1 MRHLVTSAVLYL
13 LVVGLILP
21 TSLFAEDA
29 VPTAEPVVPAQAAPA
44 PPEPATTTPAP
55 APAPAPVAPTTAP
68 APAPAATPT
77 ATVPEAAPAE
87 PEVPKIDEKP
97 APAPKANAAASA
109 SVTIKDFE
117 FVAPSVTVN
126 VGDTVTWTN
135 QGPTGHSATGDGFDT
150 GIMDA
155 GQSGSHTF
163 DSAGTFSYI
172 CTPHPNMKGTV
183 IVQAAQT
190 GSGDESDTGDDGS
203 TGADTESDAADGPSL
218 PSTGMDALGL
228 GFLGLLMLGL
238 GVSIRRRSAAELPQP
253 AGRIG
258 W

>member
-1 MRHLVTSAVLYL
+1 VRHLVLLAVLYVL
-13 LVVGLILP
+13 AAALILP
-21 TSLFAEDA
+21 SSLFAENA
-29 VPTAEPVVPAQAAPA
+29 VPTAEPLAPAQAAPTT
-44 PPEPATTTPAP
+44 PEPATTTPAP
-55 APAPAPVAPTTAP
+55 VPAPAPAPTPTTTTP
-68 APAPAATPT
+68 APAPAPT
-77 ATVPEAAPAE
+77 ATVPEPAPAE
-87 PEVPKIDEKP
+87 TEVQKIDEKP

-109 SVTIKDFE
+109 NVTIKDFD
-117 FVAPSVTVN
+117 FAPATVTVN
-126 VGDTVTWTN
+126 EGDTVTWTN

-190 GSGDESDTGDDGS
+190 GSDGTDTGSETDAG
-203 TGADTESDAADGPSL
+203 TGAESDAADGPSL
-218 PSTGMDALGL
+218 PSTGMDALALGL
-228 GFLGLLMLGL
+228 LGLLMLGL
-238 GVSIRRRSAAELPQP
+238 GVGVRRRSAAEAPQP
-253 AGRIG
+253 AGRVG

>member
-1 MRHLVTSAVLYL
+1 VRHLVSFAVLYA

-29 VPTAEPVVPAQAAPA
+29 VPTAEPVAPAQTAPVAPA
-44 PPEPATTTPAP
+44 APEPATTAPAP
-55 APAPAPVAPTTAP
+55 APAPAAPTTAP
-68 APAPAATPT
+68 APAPT
-77 ATVPEAAPAE
+77 ATVPEPVPAE
-87 PEVPKIDEKP
+87 PEVQQIDEKP
-97 APAPKANAAASA
+97 APPPKANAAASA
-109 SVTIKDFE
+109 SVTIKDFD
-117 FVAPSVTVN
+117 FAPASVTVN
-126 VGDTVTWTN
+126 EGDTVTWTN
-135 QGPTGHSATGDGFDT
+135 QGPTPHTATGDGFDT
-150 GIMDA
+150 GILNA

-190 GSGDESDTGDDGS
+190 GGEESDTGSETVPG
-203 TGADTESDAADGPSL
+203 TGAEADADDGPSL

-228 GFLGLLMLGL
+228 GLLGLLMLGL
-238 GVSIRRRSAAELPQP
+238 GVSVRRRSAAGRAQP

>member
-1 MRHLVTSAVLYL
+1 MRHLVSFSVLYV

-29 VPTAEPVVPAQAAPA
+29 VPTAEPAVPAQAAPA
-44 PPEPATTTPAP
+44 APEPAATVPAP
-55 APAPAPVAPTTAP
+55 APAPAPAAPTTAP
-68 APAPAATPT
+68 APAPAAT
-77 ATVPEAAPAE
+77 VPEPAPAE
-87 PEVPKIDEKP
+87 PVVQKIDEKP

-109 SVTIKDFE
+109 NVTIKDFE
-117 FVAPSVTVN
+117 FVSPSVTVN
-126 VGDTVTWTN
+126 EGDTVTWTN

-190 GSGDESDTGDDGS
+190 GSGEESTRA
-203 TGADTESDAADGPSL
+203 TPPRLGPA
-218 PSTGMDALGL
+218 PSRTPTTA
-228 GFLGLLMLGL
+228 
-238 GVSIRRRSAAELPQP
+238 RRFPPREWTRSAS
-253 AGRIG
+253 GSSVF
-258 W
+258 